1 MANKESSNDSILAM
15 VHQLA
20 LEHAKAVGSL
30 DKLLTQLNTILVEL
44 KDANIRHNT
53 NTEVKFTEVNTQLE
67 NVGKL
72 YKYLII
78 ANVVAIC
85 ILLISVKDTNNF
97 LSGVIRFVVN
107 IF

>member
-1 MANKESSNDSILAM
+1 MANKEPSHDSLLSM

-44 KDANIRHNT
+44 KDVNITHNA
-53 NTEVKFTEVNTQLE
+53 NTEARFKDINTQLE
-67 NVGKL
+67 NAEKL
-72 YKYLII
+72 YKYLTI
-78 ANVVAIC
+78 ANIVAIC

-97 LSGVIRFVVN
+97 LSGVIRFIVN